1 MVSKIWPLRSR
12 PGETLVEGQAW
23 GGRTH
28 YEPGASCWTDPATTD
43 PEGAKAFYGGPFYGG
58 PFYGGLFG
66 REAEDLPAG
75 DAAFA
80 VYEGE
85 TDG

>member
-1 MVSKIWPLRSR
+1 MKPWSR
-12 PGETLVEGQAW
+12 GRRG

-58 PFYGGLFG
+58 LFG
-66 REAEDLPAG
+66 RDAEDMPAG